1 MPATLA
7 GPDAPRRAS
16 ALTRKGPVMVAVGAD
31 GAHVLRTVAA
41 LAPVIG
47 ERIHV
52 YSVVEPLPVEILSSE
67 PILIPPSFDEGR
79 RAERLEHVTAQ
90 VADAAGAGH
99 RWHVDVDHGDAGTE
113 IVRHSRQ
120 LDASLIVM
128 GRGRHKPIDRL
139 IGGETTLRV
148 IRRVSCP
155 VLAVAEPLEHPPRE
169 IVVATDFSAESAV
182 AAQSAI
188 ALLQPGA
195 TMRLV
200 HVWEPSDSSDHALI
214 AIEAQYAASLAER
227 FERLIAALDVPAGV
241 EVTFEARQG
250 KTVPQLLEC
259 AESHGADMVVAGRH
273 GLSRLAR
280 LFVGSVT
287 TALVRAASCAV
298 LVTPE
303 AGFAQLDRWQRVL
316 DGTSTSGSPADWP
329 QQLSEFTRRNRGRL
343 TSLEVD
349 DPSIGAQTQETG
361 YALVG
366 ASYDSHDAR
375 VELMF
380 GLPRADAPHL
390 TRSIAHV
397 DSVAVQS
404 APTGEDLGLRIAH
417 GEGQTILTFQSEA

>member
-1 MPATLA
+1 MPDTLTGSEA
-7 GPDAPRRAS
+7 ARRTPG
-16 ALTRKGPVMVAVGAD
+16 LTRKGPVMVAVGAD
-31 GAHVLRTVAA
+31 GSHVLRTVAA

-67 PILIPPSFDEGR
+67 PMLIPPSFVEGR
-79 RAERLEHVTAQ
+79 RDERLEHVTAQ
-90 VADAAGAGH
+90 IAAAAGPGH
-99 RWHVDVDHGDAGTE
+99 QWQLEVEHGDPGTD

-120 LDASLIVM
+120 LDAWLIVM
-128 GRGRHKPIDRL
+128 GLGRHKPIDRL

-148 IRRVSCP
+148 MRRVSCP

-169 IVVATDFSAESAV
+169 VIVGTDFSAESAV
-182 AAQSAI
+182 AAQYAI
-188 ALLQPGA
+188 ALLPPGA

-200 HVWEPSDSSDHALI
+200 HVWEPSISSDHALL
-214 AIEAQYAASLAER
+214 AIEAQYATSVLQR
-227 FERLIAALDVPAGV
+227 FERLVAALEAPAGV
-241 EVTFEARQG
+241 EITFEVRQG

-259 AESHGADMVVAGRH
+259 AESHQADMIVAGRH
-273 GLSRLAR
+273 GLSRFAR

-287 TALVRAASCAV
+287 TALVRAASRAV

-303 AGFAQLDRWQRVL
+303 AGFAQLDMWHRVL
-316 DGTSTSGSPADWP
+316 DGTSTSASPADWP
-329 QQLSEFTRRNRGRL
+329 QQLTEFTRRNRGRR

-349 DPSIGAQTQETG
+349 DPAIGAQTQETG

-366 ASYDSHDAR
+366 ASYDPHDAR

-390 TRSIAHV
+390 SRSIAHV

-404 APTGEDLGLRIAH
+404 APTGEDVGLRIAH
-417 GEGQTILTFQSEA
+417 GEGQTILTFQSDS